1 MVRIM
6 ASHEFFEA
14 AAGSSVRG
22 TADGDLIL
30 KEIQVSKF
38 FKKDSYNT
46 LGGAAVPERG
56 DDWFA

>member
-6 ASHEFFEA
+6 SSQEFFEA

-30 KEIQVSKF
+30 KDIQVSKF
-38 FKKDSYNT
+38 FKKDFYNT
-46 LGGAAVPERG
+46 LGCAAIPERG
-56 DDWFA
+56 GDWLA